1 MEWLNSYSERRQSH
15 RFPVQL
21 PLDYSETP
29 GVLKGALVADI
40 SEVGLRI
47 HSVHSI
53 QIGAELK
60 IRVYVEKSGY
70 TFDCIEGIGKI
81 IWMKLHQ
88 ETGWKGYQYGL
99 YITQMP
105 SGDRERLRKFLKLQ
119 QEGVTSM
126 ARRVQ

>member
-1 MEWLNSYSERRQSH
+1 MEGLNSFGERRQNG
-15 RFPVQL
+15 RFPVRL

-29 GVLKGALVADI
+29 GILKGALVADI

-53 QIGAELK
+53 QVGTELK
-60 IRVYVEKSGY
+60 IRVYVEKSEY
-70 TFDCIEGIGKI
+70 TFDCIEGSGKI

-99 YITQMP
+99 YITKMAP
-105 SGDRERLRKFLKLQ
+105 DDRDRLGKLLKLQ
-119 QEGVTSM
+119 HGGDPLM
-126 ARRVQ
+126 ARRAP

>member
-1 MEWLNSYSERRQSH
+1 MEGLDSFGERRQND
-15 RFPVQL
+15 RFPVRL
-21 PLDYSETP
+21 PLDYSEAP

-40 SEVGLRI
+40 SEVSLRI

-60 IRVYVEKSGY
+60 IRVYVEKSEY
-70 TFDCIEGIGKI
+70 AFDCIEGTGRI

-99 YITQMP
+99 YITEMA
-105 SGDRERLRKFLKLQ
+105 SDDRKRLGQLLKSQ
-119 QEGVTSM
+119 QGADAQM
-126 ARRVQ
+126 ARRV